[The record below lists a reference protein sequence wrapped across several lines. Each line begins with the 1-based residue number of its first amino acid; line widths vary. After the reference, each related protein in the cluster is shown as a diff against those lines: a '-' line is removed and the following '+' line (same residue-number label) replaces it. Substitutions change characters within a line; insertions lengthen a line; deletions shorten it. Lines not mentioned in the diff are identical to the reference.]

1 MNGTFMDM
9 RYTYEELWKS
19 WVYKNKKFAKS
30 LFSDLVNS
38 FFMTQSKGY

>member
-9 RYTYEELWKS
+9 RYTCEGLWKS

-30 LFSDLVNS
+30 LFLDLVNS
-38 FFMTQSKGY
+38 FFMTQSKGI